1 MKQNVSS
8 YLWCCKTGSKQGSKE
23 CGLERPERARQK
35 LGDSW
40 LTLQPHQNQTTS
52 FDPCSHKPHF
62 LCVNTPDIF
71 QLWHCFH
78 CFLNSSLMNFTIS
91 NNHHLVNY
99 CSGDPKL
106 HNSLVCSPET
116 LSKVTSWVLLD
127 VPWYSKSFS
136 LMMFF
141 PTYHLIALGWD
152 MVISMVTVS
161 HFTHILR
168 MDRLYWVLT
177 KYPLDPSKFRT
188 VLIC

>member
-91 NNHHLVNY
+91 NNHWWLTTAAV
-99 CSGDPKL
+99 
-106 HNSLVCSPET
+106 T
-116 LSKVTSWVLLD
+116 LSFTILWFAPQKRYQKWLHGYYWMS
-127 VPWYSKSFS
+127 
-136 LMMFF
+136 
-141 PTYHLIALGWD
+141 HG
-152 MVISMVTVS
+152 TVS
-161 HFTHILR
+161 LF
-168 MDRLYWVLT
+168 
-177 KYPLDPSKFRT
+177 PSWCFSPHT
-188 VLIC
+188 T